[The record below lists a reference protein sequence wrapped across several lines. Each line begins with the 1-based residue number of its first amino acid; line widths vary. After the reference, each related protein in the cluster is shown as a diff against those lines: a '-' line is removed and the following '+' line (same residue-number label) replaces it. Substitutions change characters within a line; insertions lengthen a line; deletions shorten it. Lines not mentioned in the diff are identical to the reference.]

1 MLEKRCVFFEILFST
16 ILWGWVQNDSQGF
29 PNRVDCW
36 GTIGQNGQKLH
47 ENGKISIFGSKQL
60 EGCGGDKPI
69 FRLEWGAYPSPPI
82 LDEILTREGF
92 DVLILIISVLLPMD
106 LNQSSYDIPI
116 SWANSI
122 SGKIIIPKFFCKIL
136 SANQTASCF
145 DQKHHLN

>member
-47 ENGKISIFGSKQL
+47 ENGKISIFGSKQW

-69 FRLEWGAYPSPPI
+69 FRLEWGAYP
-82 LDEILTREGF
+82 
-92 DVLILIISVLLPMD
+92 
-106 LNQSSYDIPI
+106 QSSYTRRNPD
-116 SWANSI
+116 SWGFWCSYFNYQCVASNGPESKFLWYTNFL
-122 SGKIIIPKFFCKIL
+122 GKLHIRQNYYSQVFL
-136 SANQTASCF
+136 
-145 DQKHHLN
+145 